1 MNKPGLIA
9 FLLIVLAVVTHS
21 QTPPSW
27 GGNPRYTVK
36 VKMLNNKPIATW
48 NFIYYYD
55 WNLKVERYEHE
66 GQED

>member
-1 MNKPGLIA
+1 MKHLLTVFFLALLMNST
-9 FLLIVLAVVTHS
+9 FQ

-36 VKMLNNKPIATW
+36 VKLLNNQPVATW

-55 WNLKVERYEHE
+55 WNQKVERYEHE
-66 GQED
+66 AQED